1 MHTVNMH
8 EAKTKLSS
16 LVEEAVTGEEVIIA
30 KSGSPLVRLVP
41 VQRDVRPRV
50 PGRFK
55 GLISLEEDFEQTP
68 EEVINDFEGK
78 AK

>member
-16 LVEEAVTGEEVIIA
+16 LVEEAVAGEDVIIA
-30 KSGSPLVRLVP
+30 KSGNPLVRLVP
-41 VQRDVRPRV
+41 VEKKIQRRK

-55 GLISLEEDFEQTP
+55 GLISIAADFEETP
-68 EEVINDFEGK
+68 EELIEAFEGK
-78 AK
+78 NE

>member
-1 MHTVNMH
+1 MH

-16 LVEEAVTGEEVIIA
+16 LVEEAITGEEVIIA

-41 VQRDVRPRV
+41 VQRDARPRV

-55 GLISLEEDFEQTP
+55 GLISLAEDFEQTP
-68 EEVINDFEGK
+68 EEVINGFEGM

>member
-30 KSGSPLVRLVP
+30 KSGYPLVRLVP

-55 GLISLEEDFEQTP
+55 GLISLAEDFEQTP
-68 EEVINDFEGK
+68 KEVINDFEGT